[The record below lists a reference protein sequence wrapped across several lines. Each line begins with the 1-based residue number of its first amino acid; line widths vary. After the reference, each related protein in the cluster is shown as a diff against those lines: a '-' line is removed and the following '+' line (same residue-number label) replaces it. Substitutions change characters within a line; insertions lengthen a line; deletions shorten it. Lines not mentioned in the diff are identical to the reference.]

1 MAAYPISLSK
11 CVTKCNHCL
20 SVNVQKLFDLQR
32 FFGSETHR
40 GQARIWGRYSEQ
52 PFIMLFLFLF
62 VRNQG
67 VEFGIEID
75 RAQVQA
81 LSRAS
86 RLALFVADAVSWFR
100 VRVEICKVSRNK
112 NKILLG
118 QFLSPASQ
126 RMCRINKN
134 MSSWTKW
141 PRIIITWLI
150 LWWPWGCQMGGDQW
164 KALFLRYWSYVI
176 KPTLLN
182 LRYYQFEG

>member
-1 MAAYPISLSK
+1 MAAYPISLPK
-11 CVTKCNHCL
+11 CVTKCNHRL
-20 SVNVQKLFDLQR
+20 SVYLQKLLDLQR

-52 PFIMLFLFLF
+52 PFIVLFLFLF
-62 VRNQG
+62 VRNQS

-134 MSSWTKW
+134 LLLDKMPIYNNNMVNIMVTLGM
-141 PRIIITWLI
+141 PDG
-150 LWWPWGCQMGGDQW
+150 WGSM
-164 KALFLRYWSYVI
+164 KSTFSTLLKLRY
-176 KPTLLN
+176 
-182 LRYYQFEG
+182 